1 MSLNFPPSAN
11 TGDIYTSGNASY
23 EFTGTKWKPVNRV
36 DYIIQASDIV
46 AANNELVIDFDV
58 DGIQRMTLSEEA
70 TVIFANP
77 PAEGEM
83 KRVLLDLSTNT
94 DPEFI
99 EAAPW
104 DITATIYDNSFTSS
118 GSPLGIHFKPDGMEL
133 YLADFG
139 SANVLQYSLS
149 EAWNLQT
156 ASYTAQFKTVE
167 SINNGLR
174 SIFFK
179 TDGTKMFTVGDIGD
193 AVTAYS
199 LTTPWDVS
207 TASNNGGVNISAQ
220 DTLPF
225 DLAFSTD
232 GSRLYVLGAINDKIS
247 EYSVATP
254 WTPESG
260 VTLLNQYSVGDVPG
274 FYISDDGTRIF
285 TTSGASRILKYH
297 TMTTAWDLSTASDT
311 GVFKGISGG
320 PIGTSTQDISFKP
333 DGSVLYVLD
342 YPHLNSYKLQVSSSS
357 LQWPETIE
365 WEDGTTPTLPALT
378 ETALIE
384 LEARTDYLGT
394 NYIGRL
400 VGRNF

>member
-1 MSLNFPPSAN
+1 MSLIFPPSAN
-11 TGDIYTSGNASY
+11 TGDVYTSGNMTY
-23 EFTGTKWKPVNRV
+23 EFTGVKWKPVNRV
-36 DYIIQASDIV
+36 DYTIQASDIA
-46 AANNELVIDFDV
+46 AANNSLVIDFDV
-58 DGIQRMTLSEEA
+58 DVIQRLTLSDEA
-70 TVIFANP
+70 TVVFANP
-77 PAEGEM
+77 PTEGEM
-83 KRVLLDLSTNT
+83 KRVLLELATNT

-99 EAAPW
+99 DAAPW

-139 SANVLQYSLS
+139 FANVLQYSLS

-156 ASYTAQFKTVE
+156 ASYTAQFKTIE
-167 SINNGLR
+167 SANNGLR

-179 TDGTKMFTVGDIGD
+179 TDGTKMFTVGDISD

-207 TASNNGGVNISAQ
+207 TASSNGGVNISAQ
-220 DTLPF
+220 DTLAL

-232 GSRLYVLGAINDKIS
+232 GSRLYVLGATNSKIF
-247 EYSVATP
+247 EYAVATP

-260 VTLLNQYSVGDVPG
+260 VTLLNQYSVANILG

-285 TTSGASRILKYH
+285 TILGASRILKYH
-297 TMTTAWDLSTASDT
+297 TMTTPWDLSTASDT

-320 PIGTSTQDISFKP
+320 SIGTAAQDISFKP

-342 YPHLNSYKLQVSSSS
+342 YPHVNSYKLQVSSSS

-365 WEDGTTPTLPALT
+365 WEDGSPPTLPALN
-378 ETALIE
+378 ETMLVE

-394 NYIGRL
+394 NYVGRL